1 MKLKHKLILDGVL
14 LVLLIVLMDY
24 SLTGGLLHELL
35 GILIL
40 IGFIVHAA
48 VNRKYYGAMA
58 EAIRSGRANAKCK
71 AAFAVDIILPMAAII
86 MLISSLAV
94 SQDLFPGIAA
104 LFSSELWMPIHIVS
118 AVVLLISVFI
128 HVCMHAKLIS
138 AVIGKAVEGTAA
150 MNMKT
155 VGMRVMAFLFA
166 LLVVKNSFSSM
177 ADAASLLPS
186 GEKSEPEIDGSNDKQ
201 SNELIIEG
209 DDSSDQDGYVIEI
222 EPEPEPEPE
231 ETVSLDDYLG
241 SLFCSGCGRHCSL
254 LTPRCGK
261 GENQASQAAAE
272 YYETYSGQSV

>member
-1 MKLKHKLILDGVL
+1 MKLKNKLILDGVL

-40 IGFIVHAA
+40 VGFIFHVV
-48 VNRKYYGAMA
+48 VNRKYYGAMVK
-58 EAIRSGRANAKCK
+58 AIRSGRANRKSK
-71 AAFAVDIILPMAAII
+71 AVFAVDIILPVTAVI

-104 LFSSELWMPIHIVS
+104 LFSSELWMPIHIVA

-138 AVIGKAVEGTAA
+138 SVIGSAVEDTAA

-155 VGMRVMAFLFA
+155 AGMRVMAFLFA
-166 LLVVKNSFSSM
+166 LLVVKSSFSGM

-186 GEKSEPEIDGSNDKQ
+186 AENSEPEIDNGNNKQ

-222 EPEPEPEPE
+222 EPKPEPE
-231 ETVSLDDYLG
+231 ETVSLDEYLG

-272 YYETYSGQSV
+272 YYDTYSGQSV